1 MAWKIRIHQKPVA
14 PGGPQHNFIVV
25 EDGRGDPYAEFNGGP
40 IDKNGQFIELDPRD
54 LASINSRLS
63 GGILGA
69 DVRYFPF
76 QPPLNLK
83 DPGARLLQEVPVTQ
97 EQAVAAVKAAAACR
111 EEINALRLPYRLSGT
126 GPEIDHMSE
135 SNAPLGP
142 PGFNSNG
149 VFSTLLAC
157 MGVAPTH
164 PAIESQ
170 PGSGQLILPPSQIQE
185 IRQQYQPS
193 SPGERIPLPPP
204 RPQRRGDNSNG
215 PRPATPGGQEY
226 QETSVAPDMPPQG

>member
-25 EDGRGDPYAEFNGGP
+25 EDGRGNPYAEFNGGP
-40 IDKNGQFIELDPRD
+40 VDKNGRFIDLDPRD

-76 QPPLNLK
+76 EPPLNLK

-111 EEINALRLPYRLSGT
+111 REINALQLPYRLSGT

-135 SNAPLGP
+135 SNAPLGLR
-142 PGFNSNG
+142 GFNSNG

-157 MGVAPTH
+157 MGVTPTH

-170 PGSGQLILPPSQIQE
+170 PGSGQLILSPSRIRE
-185 IRQQYQPS
+185 IRQEFQPP
-193 SPGERIPLPPP
+193 SPGEQIPLPPR
-204 RPQRRGDNSNG
+204 RPQIRGDNSDG
-215 PRPATPGGQEY
+215 PRLAIPAGQGY
-226 QETSVAPDMPPQG
+226 QETRVVPDMPE